1 MAGRLFASRLRPV
14 IQIQRCGLLTV
25 DRIGNRDV
33 VGYGFNGEP
42 SYLDRVDFPCPA
54 IRWKENT
61 PDVMVRKE
69 DNVEIIFYKSLFDYN
84 CQTTIS
90 GTERERKGRLEEAIY

>member
-1 MAGRLFASRLRPV
+1 MAGRLFANHLRSV
-14 IQIQRCGLLTV
+14 IQIQRCGIMTV

-42 SYLDRVDFPCPA
+42 SYLDRTDFPCPA

-61 PDVMVRKE
+61 SDIMVRKE
-69 DNVEIIFYKSLFDYN
+69 DNSEIIFYISLFDYV
-84 CQTTIS
+84 C
-90 GTERERKGRLEEAIY
+90 